1 MSSAELK
8 KAKRSVR
15 RRVLD
20 LRDATSPGERA
31 VKAAAIAALCL
42 ELPDISAARVVMAFW
57 SFGSEV
63 PTLPIIEALIAAGK
77 EVALPRIAD
86 GDLQVRSW
94 APGDPMTEA
103 PFGALEPAGGGLV
116 PPVEV
121 DIVLTPAVAFDRG
134 GRRIGYGG
142 GFYDRFFPKTNAV
155 RVGVA
160 MALQVVDEALPAGHF
175 DLPVQFVVT
184 EDEVIRTGAA
194 PAG

>member
-15 RRVLD
+15 RAVLD
-20 LRDATSPGERA
+20 LRDATSPEERA

-42 ELPDISAARVVMAFW
+42 ELPDIAAARVVMAFW

-86 GDLQVRSW
+86 GDLQVRGW

-103 PFGALEPAGGGLV
+103 PFGALEPAGGRLV
-116 PPVEV
+116 PPGELDV
-121 DIVLTPAVAFDRG
+121 VLTPAVAFDRG

-184 EDEVIRTGAA
+184 EDELIRTGAT

>member
-1 MSSAELK
+1 M
-8 KAKRSVR
+8 
-15 RRVLD
+15 
-20 LRDATSPGERA
+20 
-31 VKAAAIAALCL
+31 KAAAIAAQCL
-42 ELPDISAARVVMAFW
+42 ELPDIAAARVVMAFW

-86 GDLQVRSW
+86 GDLQVRGW

-103 PFGALEPAGGGLV
+103 SFGALEPAGGRLV
-116 PPVEV
+116 PPGEV
-121 DIVLTPAVAFDRG
+121 DVVLTPAVAFDRG

-175 DLPVQFVVT
+175 DLAVQFVVT
-184 EDEVIRTGAA
+184 EDELIRTGAT